1 MNAIYLVLYLTHTHV
16 GLFKFIIAIY
26 NYVLLTNC
34 WPMHLKIIHLTLCH
48 PEFVKGDPINQ
59 FMDRAPEDHSF
70 NPLSTEN
77 ISKVLK

>member
-1 MNAIYLVLYLTHTHV
+1 MVGAQERTFLDALVVECVNAIYLVLYLTHTHTHV

-26 NYVLLTNC
+26 KYVLLT
-34 WPMHLKIIHLTLCH
+34 
-48 PEFVKGDPINQ
+48 Q
-59 FMDRAPEDHSF
+59 DHSF